1 MATAI
6 QWIDQTL
13 ALGLQQGLKGRKL
26 EMLLDNLLKLP
37 IGVIDVWIDDWKN
50 CGLKWPELTS
60 QPKLRGK
67 VTANPA
73 QVFAA
78 QRLGFKKILLSY
90 RHDERVDVEGIK
102 EALRAADGL
111 GLETDLL
118 LENASAISTGEV
130 AAMAKKMHGF
140 SIRGFAYGDAE
151 SLLEPLAALEQLAFL
166 QTKLP
171 MELEFHGHNTYGLAT
186 ANALSAIRV
195 GIRRIAATAGTVT
208 RNGYAPLEE
217 AVMGSKILLG
227 EETTGTE
234 KFVDA
239 CEGIAACFDA
249 VLPVNKAIVG
259 KHVFAHESGLHVDG
273 VIKNPALYEA
283 FSPEDVGAVRRL
295 VIGKHSGTASLK
307 NCLAGF
313 GINLASEA
321 GKILLQKVRRLAV
334 LQKKALTEDQLLQLY
349 CESNRQVV

>member
-13 ALGLQQGLKGRKL
+13 GLGLQQGLKGLKL
-26 EMLLDNLLKLP
+26 ELLLDNLLKLP
-37 IGVIDVWIDDWKN
+37 IGVMDVWIEDWKH

-60 QPKLRGK
+60 YPQLRGK
-67 VTANPA
+67 VTADPA

-78 QRLGFKKILLSY
+78 QQLGFKKILLSY
-90 RHDERVDVEGIK
+90 RHDEMADMEGLK
-102 EALRAADGL
+102 EALRAAEGL
-111 GLETDLL
+111 SLEADLL
-118 LENASAISTGEV
+118 LENASAISTREV
-130 AAMAKKMHGF
+130 VALAKELHCF
-140 SIRGFAYGDAE
+140 SIRGFAYGDEE
-151 SLLEPLAALEQLAFL
+151 SRLEPLAALEQLAFL

-171 MELEFHGHNTYGLAT
+171 MEMEFHGHNAYGLAT

-195 GIRRIAATAGTVT
+195 GIRHIAATAGNLT

-217 AVMGSKILLG
+217 VVMGSKILLG

-249 VLPVNKAIVG
+249 ALPVNKAIVG

-273 VIKNPALYEA
+273 VIKNPSLYEA
-283 FSPEDVGAVRRL
+283 FSPKDVGAVRRL

-313 GINLASEA
+313 GISLASEA
-321 GKILLQKVRRLAV
+321 GKNLLQKVRRLAV
-334 LQKKALTEDQLLQLY
+334 LQKRALTEEQLLQLY